1 MTKKTVSRSTKNGTT
16 RAVGISHTHT
26 QEDLSMKRLTIY
38 ICVLLMLAAFA
49 PAAHAEEAE
58 APTGKL
64 MVVWTSADP
73 DVAEKVCLM
82 YTHAAKK
89 YGWFA
94 EVHLVVWGPSQRLLV
109 GDPAIQAKVKAMQ
122 EDGVVVEACVAC
134 ATKLGLVDQIKALGY
149 EVKGM
154 GKPLTGAL
162 KDDGTEVITF

>member
-1 MTKKTVSRSTKNGTT
+1 MKK
-16 RAVGISHTHT
+16 
-26 QEDLSMKRLTIY
+26 LTIY
-38 ICVLLMLAAFA
+38 VCVLFALLAL
-49 PAAHAEEAE
+49 PAHAEDGE

-73 DVAEKVCLM
+73 DIADKVCLM

-94 EVHLVVWGPSQRLLV
+94 DVHLVVWGPSQRLLV
-109 GDPAIQAKVKAMQ
+109 GDPTIQAKVKAMQ

-154 GKPLTGAL
+154 GVPLTEAL

>member
-1 MTKKTVSRSTKNGTT
+1 M
-16 RAVGISHTHT
+16 
-26 QEDLSMKRLTIY
+26 
-38 ICVLLMLAAFA
+38 CVLFTLVAVV
-49 PAAHAEEAE
+49 PTVHAEEGDT
-58 APTGKL
+58 PIGKL

-109 GDPAIQAKVKAMQ
+109 GDPAIQAKVKEMK
-122 EDGVVVEACVAC
+122 EDGVVVEACIAC
-134 ATKLGLVDQIKALGY
+134 ATQLGLVDQIRALGY

-154 GKPLTGAL
+154 GMPLTEAL
-162 KDDGTEVITF
+162 KDADTEVITF

>member
-1 MTKKTVSRSTKNGTT
+1 MCALV
-16 RAVGISHTHT
+16 A
-26 QEDLSMKRLTIY
+26 
-38 ICVLLMLAAFA
+38 LATLV
-49 PAAHAEEAE
+49 PLAHAEEAE

-109 GDPAIQAKVKAMQ
+109 GDPAIQAKVKAM
-122 EDGVVVEACVAC
+122 EDDGIVVEACVAC
-134 ATKLGLVDQIKALGY
+134 AKMLGLVDQIRELGY

-154 GKPLTGAL
+154 GVPLTEAL
-162 KDDGTEVITF
+162 KEPGTQVLTF

>member
-1 MTKKTVSRSTKNGTT
+1 MKK
-16 RAVGISHTHT
+16 
-26 QEDLSMKRLTIY
+26 LTISLCGL
-38 ICVLLMLAAFA
+38 IALAAMI
-49 PAAHAEEAE
+49 PAAQAEESE

-64 MVVWTSADP
+64 MVVWTSGDP

-109 GDPAIQAKVKAMQ
+109 GDPTIQTKVKAMQ
-122 EDGVVVEACVAC
+122 EDGVVIEACVAC
-134 ATKLGLVDQIKALGY
+134 AKKLGLVDQIRTLGY

-154 GKPLTGAL
+154 GKPLTEAL
-162 KDDGTEVITF
+162 KNADTEVLTF